1 MSTVK
6 VELPKELLSA
16 AHISSRKA
24 SSEVKKMLILYL
36 YARGNISLAKATEW
50 LGVSQW
56 EFFELNQIWGLPV
69 HYGVDEYRND
79 LATLESLPK

>member
-1 MSTVK
+1 MSTIK

-16 AHISSRKA
+16 AQVPPRKA
-24 SSEVKKMLILYL
+24 STEVRKMLILYL

-56 EFFELNQIWGLPV
+56 EFFELNQKWGLPV
-69 HYGVDEYRND
+69 HYDVNEYRSD
-79 LATLESLPK
+79 VATLESLPQ